1 MQACTQSLGTPP
13 NKKNVFLKTPKHN
26 VCKYE
31 QLLILMYAITI
42 DESMVLVYDQE
53 TKQQFSVEK
62 SLSF

>member
-1 MQACTQSLGTPP
+1 
-13 NKKNVFLKTPKHN
+13 
-26 VCKYE
+26 
-31 QLLILMYAITI
+31 MYAITI

>member
-1 MQACTQSLGTPP
+1 MFF
-13 NKKNVFLKTPKHN
+13 KKPPKHN

-53 TKQQFSVEK
+53 TKQQFSAEK